1 MRRIVSALEHTKSPL
16 TAVALAAV
24 HAEVMS
30 PQDDYK
36 SKARSSP
43 KATIVA

>member
-1 MRRIVSALEHTKSPL
+1 MRRIVWALEETKSPL

-24 HAEVMS
+24 RAEVVA
-30 PQDDYK
+30 QDDYK

-43 KATIVA
+43 KATNVA

>member
-1 MRRIVSALEHTKSPL
+1 MRRIVSALEETKSSL
-16 TAVALAAV
+16 TVVALAA
-24 HAEVMS
+24 A

-36 SKARSSP
+36 STARISA

>member
-1 MRRIVSALEHTKSPL
+1 MRRIVPALEETKSPV

-24 HAEVMS
+24 HANVFAS
-30 PQDDYK
+30 DDYK
-36 SKARSSP
+36 STARSSP